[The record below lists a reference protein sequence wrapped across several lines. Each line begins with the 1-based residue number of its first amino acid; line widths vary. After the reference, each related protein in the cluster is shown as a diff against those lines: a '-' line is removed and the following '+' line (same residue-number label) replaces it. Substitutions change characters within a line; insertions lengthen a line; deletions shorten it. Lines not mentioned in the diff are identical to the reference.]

1 MAKLETIISAATW
14 VLMNAFVVVLA
25 IQPLSTAAGA

>member
-1 MAKLETIISAATW
+1 MTKFETIVTAGTW

-25 IQPLSTAAGA
+25 VQPLSALAVA